1 MLSTNECGAR
11 RLILQLC
18 NIAVLHKVV
27 RVEILKL
34 GKRERNREEAYLCIH
49 HAAYRMSVLEKSNP
63 TVEEI
68 AVAAGVSPRTF
79 FNYYRTKDEAI
90 LGIKPPQLTTGQVDL
105 LAQTGRAALFE
116 VVVSVLFDVVRSSV
130 VDPENLKER
139 FEPFRDRPEHKVF
152 MSRHLSNSESLVH
165 DAIVGRFEEQLD
177 GNDET
182 VVESARALTMLA
194 AAVLRF
200 TFISYPDAL
209 YSDGTERT
217 RAALAVFKGV
227 MKEMQ

>member
-1 MLSTNECGAR
+1 MEN
-11 RLILQLC
+11 Q
-18 NIAVLHKVV
+18 
-27 RVEILKL
+27 KL
-34 GKRERNREEAYLCIH
+34 GRRERNREEAYLCIH
-49 HAAYRMSVLEKSNP
+49 HAAYRLSVLEKTNP
-63 TVEEI
+63 TAEEI

-79 FNYYRTKDEAI
+79 FNYFRTKDEAI
-90 LGIKPPQLTTGQVDL
+90 LGVKPPQLTSSQVEL
-105 LAQTGRAALFE
+105 LANTDRAALFE
-116 VVVSVLFDVVRSSV
+116 VVVSVLFDVVRASI
-130 VDPENLKER
+130 VDPGSLKQR
-139 FEPFRDRPEHKVF
+139 FEPFRERPEHKVF

-165 DAIVGRFEEQLD
+165 DAIVGHFEEQSLK
-177 GNDET
+177 NDET

-209 YSDGTERT
+209 YTSGTERT

>member
-1 MLSTNECGAR
+1 M
-11 RLILQLC
+11 QLC

-27 RVEILKL
+27 RVENQKL
-34 GKRERNREEAYLCIH
+34 SKRERNREEAYLCIH
-49 HAAYRMSVLEKSNP
+49 HTAYRMSVVEKKNP

-68 AVAAGVSPRTF
+68 AEVAGVSPRTF

-90 LGIKPPQLTTGQVDL
+90 LGIKPPQLSQRQVDL
-105 LAQTGRAALFE
+105 LAQTDRSALFE
-116 VVVSVLFDVVRSSV
+116 VVVSVLFDVVQASV
-130 VDPENLKER
+130 VDPQNLKQR
-139 FEPFRDRPEHKVF
+139 FEPFRERPEHRIF
-152 MSRHLSNSESLVH
+152 LSRHLSNSESLVH
-165 DAIVGRFEEQLD
+165 DAIVGHFEEQSA
-177 GNDET
+177 GKDET
-182 VVESARALTMLA
+182 VVQSARALTMLA
-194 AAVLRF
+194 ASVLRF